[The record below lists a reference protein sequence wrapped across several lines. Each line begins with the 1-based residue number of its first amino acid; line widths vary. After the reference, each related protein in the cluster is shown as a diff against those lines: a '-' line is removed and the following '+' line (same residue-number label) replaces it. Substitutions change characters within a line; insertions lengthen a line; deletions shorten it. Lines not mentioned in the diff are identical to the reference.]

1 MRKIFCPIYENVI
14 SYKEWYETLSW
25 YLLKKEY
32 IILYIDPNFIPEL
45 LKCHKKY
52 LDCLHF

>member
-14 SYKEWYETLSW
+14 SYKEWYEALSW

-32 IILYIDPNFIPEL
+32 IILYIDSNFIPEL